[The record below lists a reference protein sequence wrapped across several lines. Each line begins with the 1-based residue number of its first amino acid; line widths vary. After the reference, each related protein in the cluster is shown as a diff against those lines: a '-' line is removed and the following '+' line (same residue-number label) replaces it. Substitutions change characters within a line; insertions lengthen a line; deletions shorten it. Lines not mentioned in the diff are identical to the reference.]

1 MKKFYRNLFQV
12 YWFMARALFPK
23 DSALQREFLLIKV
36 SAIEKEMS
44 EVFEKL
50 GGVRLLRHCRSA
62 QEMKK
67 LVAYPKKRLVLCN
80 EDVKDNAVHARRSEI
95 GR

>member
-12 YWFMARALFPK
+12 YLFMSRALFPK

-36 SAIEKEMS
+36 SAIEKEKP

-50 GGVRLLRHCRSA
+50 GGVALLRHCRSV
-62 QEMKK
+62 QKMKK
-67 LVAYPKKRLVLCN
+67 LVEHIKEN
-80 EDVKDNAVHARRSEI
+80 D
-95 GR
+95 

>member
-67 LVAYPKKRLVLCN
+67 LVEHIQKNDWSYVTKMLKTMQ
-80 EDVKDNAVHARRSEI
+80 SM
-95 GR
+95 